1 MLQTAAAGHRTMW
14 LLADVPPGGSVDV
27 SLATTA
33 GDAEA
38 ESFASVGRVGPTA
51 GLQRVELSV
60 ASLLGGRAAEGAAP
74 RAVRLRF
81 SALSEQTLYSFG
93 FE

>member
-1 MLQTAAAGHRTMW
+1 M
-14 LLADVPPGGSVDV
+14 ADVPPGGSVDV

-33 GDAEA
+33 GEA

-60 ASLLGGRAAEGAAP
+60 ASLLGGRAAEGAGGRP

>member
-1 MLQTAAAGHRTMW
+1 MLQTAAAGHRNMW

-60 ASLLGGRAAEGAAP
+60 ASLLGGRAEGAAP